1 MESMFL
7 EVNKNNY
14 MRNLNEM
21 KIELLKSI
29 DRLCM
34 AIDNEVDWFLVSSSE
49 KDLKRKSFAKNM
61 FIEKQKETRQIAKEE
76 YERFK

>member
-1 MESMFL
+1 
-7 EVNKNNY
+7 

>member
-1 MESMFL
+1 M
-7 EVNKNNY
+7 KN
-14 MRNLNEM
+14 LSEM

-29 DRLCM
+29 DRLCT
-34 AIDNEVDWFLVSSSE
+34 AIDNEIDWFLVSSSE

-61 FIEKQKETRQIAKEE
+61 LIEKQKETRQIAKEE

>member
-1 MESMFL
+1 MQ
-7 EVNKNNY
+7 
-14 MRNLNEM
+14 NLNEI

-29 DRLCM
+29 DRLCV

>member
-1 MESMFL
+1 MQ
-7 EVNKNNY
+7 
-14 MRNLNEM
+14 NLNEM
-21 KIELLKSI
+21 KIELLKSV

-34 AIDNEVDWFLVSSSE
+34 AIDNEVDWFLVSSTE

-76 YERFK
+76 HERFK